1 MYGSTQEFWD
11 TIYLNIYKETWCAPP
26 RSYNFIIRYKDNVQE
41 YQETAG

>member
-11 TIYLNIYKETWCAPP
+11 TVYLNIYKETWCPP